1 MPFID
6 TRGHTQSKNELNED
20 ETRERCLLYVAAT
33 RAKKELLVT
42 SFGKVSRFLT
52 NISN

>member
-1 MPFID
+1 
-6 TRGHTQSKNELNED
+6 LNED